1 VQEEGEAAPSVERVP
16 PDNLEI
22 VRRGYEAINAGD
34 LEAAFAHFDPRAE
47 IRPGVDVPD
56 LDFEDVYYGPE
67 GFGQFHAKMA
77 EAWEEPRWEPE
88 EYIPAGDD
96 IVVFIRFRGVGKG
109 SGVPVDQQIG
119 HVCTMRDGKLVKHV
133 TYWDRNLA
141 LEAAGLQAAE

>member
-1 VQEEGEAAPSVERVP
+1 VGPFGEDVAAVSEENV
-16 PDNLEI
+16 EI

-34 LEAAFAHFDPRAE
+34 FERAFEFFDPKAE

-67 GFGQFHAKMA
+67 GFLQFHARMS
-77 EAWEEPRWEPE
+77 EAWDELRWEPE

-96 IVVFIRFRGVGKG
+96 VVVFIRFYGIGKG
-109 SGVPVDQQIG
+109 SGVPVEQPIG

-133 TYWDRNLA
+133 TFWDRQKA
-141 LEAAGLQAAE
+141 REAAGLATTG